1 MAVRKFNVWQWSMIV
16 AVPSLAG
23 CVLPYEK
30 PATYSEEIVPLRPA
44 PIAQSEVP
52 SDVQLV
58 DHQEPFSVIET
69 PGLEPTKILPPEIAP
84 ADTPPVDIPVFEM
97 AHATKMPE
105 LPTIAGEGLT
115 LAQLQDLALANN
127 PTIRQ
132 ISASA
137 QAAADYRYQVG
148 LSANPIVGY
157 SAMQLADQGT
167 DQHVVTV
174 EREFVTA
181 GKLDLNRNVLG
192 HAVEAQKWDVES
204 QRYRVLTDVR
214 LAFID
219 ALVAQRRIEVIDDF
233 HGVVAQ
239 GAELAQKRF
248 EAREASQSDPL
259 QAEIQLNEVEVLRQQ
274 AQFGWDAAWQEMA
287 ATAGVPDMQRSPLSG
302 ELNPLVGNLQ
312 WDAIYSDLLGN
323 SPELQASY
331 SRVHQA
337 RANMTRQEVQH
348 IPNIIAAIE
357 AGHDN
362 STDSGMINLFVGAP
376 IPVFNDNGGNVSAA
390 YREYC
395 RATHAVKR
403 IEMSLKARLAGVAKE
418 YDSAL
423 VAVERYEQ
431 QILPKAKKTLDL
443 AEQAY
448 AAGEFSF
455 IQVLI
460 VRRTYFDTNIQ
471 YITALGELAKAHAKI
486 DGLLLT
492 GGLEE
497 PTDFQQGDGLRGQ
510 TFSQQ

>member
-1 MAVRKFNVWQWSMIV
+1 MAVGKLNVWQWSLV
-16 AVPSLAG
+16 LAVPSFAG
-23 CVLPYEK
+23 CVLPYSK
-30 PATYSEEIVPLRPA
+30 PATYSEEIVPVAPA
-44 PIAQSEVP
+44 SISQSEGKP
-52 SDVQLV
+52 DVALV
-58 DHQEPFSVIET
+58 DHQEPISVIQ
-69 PGLEPTKILPPEIAP
+69 PPVLEPTNILPPETSP
-84 ADTPPVDIPVFEM
+84 SDIPAFEV
-97 AHATKMPE
+97 AQATKVPAI
-105 LPTIAGEGLT
+105 PTSTASGLT

-137 QAAADYRYQVG
+137 QAASDYRYQVG
-148 LSANPIVGY
+148 LSANPVVGY
-157 SAMQLADQGT
+157 SGSQLADQNT
-167 DQHVVTV
+167 DQHLVTV
-174 EREFVTA
+174 DREFVTA

-214 LAFID
+214 LAFVD
-219 ALVAQRRIEVIDDF
+219 ALVAQRRMDVIDDF
-233 HGVVAQ
+233 HGVVAK

-248 EAREASQSDPL
+248 EAKEASQSDQL

-274 AQFGWDAAWQEMA
+274 AQFAWDAAWQEMA
-287 ATAGVPDMQRSPLSG
+287 ATAGVPNMQRSQLSG
-302 ELNPLVGNLQ
+302 ELNPQVGNLE
-312 WDAIYSDLLGN
+312 WEAIYSDLLGN
-323 SPELQASY
+323 SPELRASY

-337 RANMTRQEVQH
+337 RANMSRQEVQH
-348 IPNIIAAIE
+348 IPNILAGIQ

-362 STDSGMINLFVGAP
+362 STGSGMINVTVGAP
-376 IPVFNDNGGNVSAA
+376 IPVFNDNSGNVSAA

-431 QILPKAKKTLDL
+431 QILPKAKRTLDL
-443 AEQAY
+443 SEQAY

-460 VRRTYFDTNIQ
+460 VRRTYFDTNLQ
-471 YITALGELAKAHAKI
+471 YISALGELAKAHAKI

-492 GGLEE
+492 GGLDE
-497 PTDFQQGDGLRGQ
+497 PTDFQGSDALRGQ